1 MPDKPQPLQPP
12 IPPRPQP
19 PLGQA
24 APSLGKDVPHDP
36 SLASAQVIRGGVGA
50 VPAVWEDE

>member
-1 MPDKPQPLQPP
+1 MADKPQPLQPT

-24 APSLGKDVPHDP
+24 APSLGKDIPHDP
-36 SLASAQVIRGGVGA
+36 SLDSARIIRGGAIVIA
-50 VPAVWEDE
+50 AVWEE